1 MEGCRGCC
9 LQVTRWSSC
18 RGFSTHCTRVLAVE
32 PRSLK
37 RPSSVARSAAACE
50 STHAKCRPST
60 WYLHTVP
67 LSVSLSVARSMA
79 ACEYTHAKCRLS
91 TWYLHTVPLS
101 VSLSVAR
108 SVAACEYIHAKC
120 RPSTWYLHTVPLSV
134 SLSVCLCVTICVCLS
149 VSCRRGVAL
158 AFFGRIGEVTFC
170 RARLVLAWLTIFR
183 QEYHFGM

>member
-18 RGFSTHCTRVLAVE
+18 RGFSTHCTHVLAVE

-91 TWYLHTVPLS
+91 TWYLHTVQ
-101 VSLSVAR
+101 
-108 SVAACEYIHAKC
+108 
-120 RPSTWYLHTVPLSV
+120 LSV

-158 AFFGRIGEVTFC
+158 AFLGV
-170 RARLVLAWLTIFR
+170 LVKLIFA
-183 QEYHFGM
+183 ELG